1 MAILDLRCPTC
12 AVTEVN
18 VFVSIDGAKP
28 PCAVCGTNRT
38 VDWSSGQAPSVRGH
52 GYGSFVPI
60 DMGVLGRAETR
71 EDFNRMKGIIEQR
84 FPGHR
89 IELESD
95 TKEKKAQ
102 RVDELKHKNYLTKR
116 AQGVDEK
123 IVGELRAEGK
133 VKKAEVAE
141 ARVRQNLD
149 PTPPKM
155 KTPGQSVD
163 V

>member
-12 AVTEVN
+12 AVTEMN
-18 VFVSIDGAKP
+18 VFVSIDGVKP
-28 PCAVCGTNRT
+28 PCIVCGTARV
-38 VDWSSGQAPSVRGH
+38 VDWSSGQAPSVRGQ

-60 DMGVLGRAETR
+60 DMGVLGKAETK
-71 EDFNRMKGIIEQR
+71 EDFDRMKGIIEQR

-89 IELESD
+89 IELESE
-95 TKEKKAQ
+95 TKEKKTQ
-102 RVDELKHKNYLTKR
+102 RVEELKHKNYLTKR

-133 VKKAEVAE
+133 MKKAEAAE
-141 ARVRQNLD
+141 ALVRKNLD